1 MSTRQH
7 PEFGTFRCSG
17 SSVHSRF
24 LGPGVIPKTLW
35 NCVCVTVTLGIMAA
49 SGFSQPSPAEK
60 YHYHAL
66 WLLLFKIRSSL
77 SQSSAKPHEWTLRT
91 SKSILRLLDH
101 WGRQSNQRSIF
112 NMYLGIKLLY
122 PPKNGG
128 IIYISQ
134 FWDDS
139 NFHPIQSCPMYYMK
153 HWTHMEASWDWGVN
167 NKHRSF
173 MQLCFH

>member
-1 MSTRQH
+1 MSSNVKQCQH
-7 PEFGTFRCSG
+7 VSSLSSEPFAVAVPQSTAAFLDPE
-17 SSVHSRF
+17 SSQK
-24 LGPGVIPKTLW
+24 PYET
-35 NCVCVTVTLGIMAA
+35 VCVTVTLGIMAA

-128 IIYISQ
+128 IIYIYPNSGTIPT
-134 FWDDS
+134 S
-139 NFHPIQSCPMYYMK
+139 IQSNHVRCITWNTGHIWKP
-153 HWTHMEASWDWGVN
+153 HGIEG
-167 NKHRSF
+167 
-173 MQLCFH
+173 